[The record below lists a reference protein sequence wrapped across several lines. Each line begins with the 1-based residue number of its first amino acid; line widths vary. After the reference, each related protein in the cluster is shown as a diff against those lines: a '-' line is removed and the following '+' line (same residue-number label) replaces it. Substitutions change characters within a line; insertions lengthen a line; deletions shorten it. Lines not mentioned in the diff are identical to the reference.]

1 MAILSMVT
9 HPANM
14 IMTIM
19 PRAVAAF
26 SGFERIQAFLLRQSL
41 KAHRGTLPKGTMS
54 RLTWD
59 PASGNF
65 STAIHIRQLKIGHK
79 KLVLEHIDIEVAAGS
94 LAIISGPTG
103 SGKSTLLR
111 AILGEVVPVQGSISL
126 STRQIAYCA
135 QKTWLPNGTI
145 KEIIYGTS
153 DLYSARDQDNERW
166 YHEVIR
172 LCCLTHDLNSLP
184 HGDRTRIGS
193 GGLNL
198 SGGQRQR
205 VVSFSGLL
213 FMD

>member
-1 MAILSMVT
+1 
-9 HPANM
+9 
-14 IMTIM
+14 
-19 PRAVAAF
+19 
-26 SGFERIQAFLLRQSL
+26 
-41 KAHRGTLPKGTMS
+41 MS

-213 FMD
+213 VMD